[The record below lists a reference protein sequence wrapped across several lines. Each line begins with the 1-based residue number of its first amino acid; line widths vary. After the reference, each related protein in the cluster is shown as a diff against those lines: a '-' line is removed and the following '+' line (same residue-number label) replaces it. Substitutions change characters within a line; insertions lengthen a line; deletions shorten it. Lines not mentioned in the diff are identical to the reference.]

1 MSALSRLLLLSA
13 MLALA
18 GCASVPPPATV
29 DKGIFDRHQQQLS
42 TIAAFSLSGRLAVQ
56 TQQKGFSGKLRWQH
70 APGGDMLDFYSP
82 LGSQV
87 AAIVG
92 DADGVVL
99 TTSDQK
105 TYTAA
110 DAETLLHD
118 TMGWSLPLQGL
129 SDWVLGRPAPGAY
142 QDVRWDDQ
150 GRLTFL
156 VQNGWHIEYPSYQ
169 TVAGTDLPTK
179 IVLKSPKLDLK
190 LLVEQWQDTE
200 PQP

>member
-29 DKGIFDRHQQQLS
+29 DKGVFDRHQQQLS
-42 TIAAFSLSGRLAVQ
+42 TIDAFSLSGRIAVQ

-150 GRLTFL
+150 GRLAFL